1 MSDIGQKETRLLLE
15 VKNLTVAYDTA
26 VILDEV
32 SVGVHKGEL
41 LSIVGPNGA
50 GKTTLMRTICGLMT
64 WEREMKKGMRKEVSN
79 IIIKGDILFDGEPIN
94 SIPAHKRAEKGLTLC
109 PEGGRPFREL
119 TVLENLVSGAFLT
132 REKEKVRQRLEGIY
146 RLFPRLEERK
156 KQVSGTLSGGERTM
170 LAVGRALMSEPRL
183 LLIDEPSLG
192 LAPLVKEEVFKR
204 IKDVY
209 QTGVTMILVEQDV
222 GLALALASRNYVL
235 SQGKVV
241 FEGTSE
247 TLQNDERIRKTYL
260 GL

>member
-1 MSDIGQKETRLLLE
+1 MSELGREEPRLLLE
-15 VKNLTVAYDTA
+15 VRNLTVAYDTA
-26 VILDEV
+26 VVLDEV
-32 SVGVHKGEL
+32 NLGVHPGEL

-64 WEREMKKGMRKEVSN
+64 WEREMKRGMRKEVSN
-79 IIIKGDILFDGEPIN
+79 IIIQGDILFEGESIN
-94 SIPAHKRAEKGLTLC
+94 SVPAHQRAEKGLILC

-132 REKEKVRQRLEGIY
+132 REKEKVRQSLEGVY

-183 LLIDEPSLG
+183 LLIDEPSMG

-222 GLALALASRNYVL
+222 GLALTLARRNYVL

-247 TLQNDERIRKTYL
+247 TLQSDERIRKTYL

>member
-1 MSDIGQKETRLLLE
+1 
-15 VKNLTVAYDTA
+15 
-26 VILDEV
+26 
-32 SVGVHKGEL
+32 
-41 LSIVGPNGA
+41 
-50 GKTTLMRTICGLMT
+50 
-64 WEREMKKGMRKEVSN
+64 
-79 IIIKGDILFDGEPIN
+79 
-94 SIPAHKRAEKGLTLC
+94 
-109 PEGGRPFREL
+109 
-119 TVLENLVSGAFLT
+119 
-132 REKEKVRQRLEGIY
+132 
-146 RLFPRLEERK
+146 
-156 KQVSGTLSGGERTM
+156 M

-192 LAPLVKEEVFKR
+192 LAPLIKEEVFKR

-222 GLALALASRNYVL
+222 GLALALARRNYVL

>member
-1 MSDIGQKETRLLLE
+1 MLLE
-15 VKNLTVAYDTA
+15 VKNVTVAYDTA
-26 VILDEV
+26 VVLDGV
-32 SVGVHKGEL
+32 SLGVHAGEL

-50 GKTTLMRTICGLMT
+50 GKTTLLRTICGLMS
-64 WEREMKKGMRKEVSN
+64 WEREMKRGMRREISN
-79 IIIKGDILFDGEPIN
+79 IIIEGNILFDGEPIN
-94 SIPAHKRAEKGLTLC
+94 HVSAHKRAEKGLILC

-119 TVLENLVSGAFLT
+119 SVRDNLIMGAFLI
-132 REKEKVRQRLEGIY
+132 KEKQKVNQSLEGVY
-146 RLFPRLEERK
+146 KLFPILKQRE

-170 LAVGRALMSEPRL
+170 LAIGRALMSEPKL

-192 LAPLVKEEVFKR
+192 LAPMVKDEVFKR

-209 QTGVTMILVEQDV
+209 QTGVTIILVEQDV
-222 GLALALASRNYVL
+222 GLALALARRNYVL

-247 TLQNDERIRKTYL
+247 ALQGDERIRRTYL

>member
-1 MSDIGQKETRLLLE
+1 MLLE

-26 VILDEV
+26 VVLDEV
-32 SVGVHKGEL
+32 SLRVHQGEL

-64 WEREMKKGMRKEVSN
+64 WEREMKRGMRKEVSN

-94 SIPAHKRAEKGLTLC
+94 AFPAHQRAEKGLTLC

-119 TVLENLVSGAFLT
+119 TVLENLVTGAFLI
-132 REKEKVRQRLEGIY
+132 REKEKVRQRLEGVY

-156 KQVSGTLSGGERTM
+156 RQVSGTLSGGERTM

-192 LAPLVKEEVFKR
+192 LAPLIKEEVFKR

-222 GLALALASRNYVL
+222 GLALALARRNYVL